1 MTTTKNTNLNGIA
14 KMVADHKAAAL
25 AEAENRRIAAIED
38 ELLRPLLF
46 DGANTVE
53 DVERM
58 AREYVA
64 EGENMECVA
73 AELDAQSKYRVVYD
87 WTGVDGINGQLVMC
101 WEDADHMVC
110 HTLNGDDLEE
120 AEQSIDFVRSSDE
133 LLAYNRK

>member
-1 MTTTKNTNLNGIA
+1 MTTTKNTNLNGID

-25 AEAENRRIAAIED
+25 AEAENRRIAAIND

-64 EGENMECVA
+64 AGERMERMA
-73 AELDAQSKYRVVYD
+73 AELDAQSKYRVAYD
-87 WTGVDGINGQLVMC
+87 WAGADGVNGQLVMC
-101 WEDADHMVC
+101 WEDADHIVC
-110 HTLNGDDLEE
+110 QQLNGDSIGE
-120 AEQSIDFVRSSDE
+120 AETSIDFVRSSDE